1 LLLGETLSLDMLPG
15 EVAVLSGALLPGLLL
30 SEELLPGTVGLVSV
44 TLPPVLLPELPNELP
59 PGELGPCAV
68 RAGSSTDDDFDLSVS
83 AGLLQAESARTRAA
97 ATGTR
102 AKVRDAM
109 RDSFRVG
116 FRRSDPRVRLL
127 FGSFAG
133 RFGRY
138 SDVMVTNRGTR
149 PSIERRAMT
158 RRRERSRGMT
168 DSRAMTHG

>member
-1 LLLGETLSLDMLPG
+1 MLRNLIKRFFQTFSTSDIAMSNNRNLQTHNSFFPLWIKLL
-15 EVAVLSGALLPGLLL
+15 
-30 SEELLPGTVGLVSV
+30 
-44 TLPPVLLPELPNELP
+44 
-59 PGELGPCAV
+59 
-68 RAGSSTDDDFDLSVS
+68 
-83 AGLLQAESARTRAA
+83 
-97 ATGTR
+97 
-102 AKVRDAM
+102 
-109 RDSFRVG
+109 
-116 FRRSDPRVRLL
+116 LL